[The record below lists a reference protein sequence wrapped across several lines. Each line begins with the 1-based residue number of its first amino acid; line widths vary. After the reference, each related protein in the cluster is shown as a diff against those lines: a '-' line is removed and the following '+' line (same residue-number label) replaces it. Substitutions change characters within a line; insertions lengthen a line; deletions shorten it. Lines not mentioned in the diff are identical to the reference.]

1 MIYFPILNKFPCKNG
16 QSPEVASTT
25 LLKLLDCDVRLHYCT
40 SGAKCISKATITEA
54 SANVLYRSFD
64 LVILTRCYEIELI
77 PHTRSGQ
84 RRTNDSIDSCWDM
97 ATEHSTQHTREQYSS
112 STARSSDSTQQS
124 TAHSTQEST
133 AQHLCTVCTTAD
145 NLLGLANYWRISKPT
160 WGSRRT
166 VTATA

>member
-1 MIYFPILNKFPCKNG
+1 M
-16 QSPEVASTT
+16 ASHH
-25 LLKLLDCDVRLHYCT
+25 KLLPQLFWSCLIAMWDRLHCGT

-64 LVILTRCYEIELI
+64 LVILTRCYEISTRIELI